1 MPMAQNEI
9 DTIIGA
15 QVELKGSLHNEG
27 PILIH
32 GRIIGEV
39 SSNANVLVGES
50 AIITGPINAK
60 NVEVSGQVIGNIT
73 TLEMIE
79 LQPKSVVKGDL
90 NCSILSIK
98 PGASFIGK
106 SQMGGKEPAVQN
118 TPKTSDLKAD
128 LEQEIAEATI
138 KHKPRLEID

>member
-1 MPMAQNEI
+1 MAQSEI
-9 DTIIGA
+9 DTVIGA

-50 AIITGPINAK
+50 AVITGPINAK
-60 NVEVSGQVIGNIT
+60 GVEVSGQVIGNIT
-73 TLEMIE
+73 ALDLIE
-79 LQPKSVVKGDL
+79 LQPKSLVKGDL
-90 NCSILSIK
+90 NCVVLSIK

-106 SQMGGKEPAVQN
+106 SQMNSNET
-118 TPKTSDLKAD
+118 TPLKASEFKED
-128 LEQEIAEATI
+128 QPSLEEPTV